1 MGFSKRR
8 LIYLVLFIILMAL
21 VALMGSVRVR
31 EDFLDNAFVV
41 EMNPILKVTEDSQP
55 SGGDSPMD
63 TWKKCN
69 IFTCKNKDAVNDYDK
84 WLEMQRQKLA
94 DYKQTRDKL
103 AAKMPLRSSSHKT
116 QECPPRISM
125 DDWEEPVLTEEEEET
140 LNKLDEVEG
149 QIAEAEARLQEVN
162 KEIAD
167 QQAEFASNAASM
179 QQMMNDMENSAKNQ
193 KDMKFYENAVD
204 MQVKPWQKLIEE
216 TKGKVEAYDKVFKEI
231 SKQLQD
237 LTDRVNLIPVPV
249 PKKKKKKK

>member
-1 MGFSKRR
+1 MGFQKRR
-8 LIYLVLFIILMAL
+8 LIYLALFIILMVL
-21 VALMGSVRVR
+21 VAMIGSVRIN
-31 EDFLDNAFVV
+31 ESFLDNAFVV
-41 EMNPILKVTEDSQP
+41 EMNPILKVNEDSKE

-63 TWKKCN
+63 MWKKCN

-94 DYKQTRDKL
+94 DYKETRDKL
-103 AAKMPLRSSSHKT
+103 VAKMPQRSSSRTT
-116 QECPPRISM
+116 QECPPRIDM
-125 DDWEEPVLTEEEEET
+125 DDWNEPVLTEEEEET
-140 LNKLDEVEG
+140 LDKLDEVEG

-162 KEIAD
+162 KELAD
-167 QQAEFASNAASM
+167 QQAEFAANAASM
-179 QQMMNDMENSAKNQ
+179 QQMMNDMENSARNQ

-237 LTDRVNLIPVPV
+237 LTDRVNLIPVPI